1 MKKIKKFDIISNYFK
16 QFSNFEIKTEDHF
29 LFVSYN
35 LSKNLTICMAIDD
48 DSDDAHFYSYCKE
61 NGSSVLMKLSYKVRH
76 INEMVYYNEYDEDYV
91 KELQETFDNIIKE
104 VYDEIS
110 EIYNKLIPE
119 FIQEYEQMKNNV

>member
-35 LSKNLTICMAIDD
+35 LSKKLTICMAIED

-61 NGSSVLMKLSYKVRH
+61 NGSSVLMKLSYKASH

-91 KELQETFDNIIKE
+91 KELKETFDNIIKE
-104 VYDEIS
+104 VYDELS

>member
-61 NGSSVLMKLSYKVRH
+61 NGSSVLMKLSYKASH

-91 KELQETFDNIIKE
+91 KELKETFDNIIKE
-104 VYDEIS
+104 VYDELS

-119 FIQEYEQMKNNV
+119 FIQEYEQMKNKK

>member
-61 NGSSVLMKLSYKVRH
+61 NGSSVLMKLSYKASH

-91 KELQETFDNIIKE
+91 KELKETFDNIIQE
-104 VYDEIS
+104 VYDELS

-119 FIQEYEQMKNNV
+119 FIQEYEQMKNKK